1 MSESKK
7 IQFEGLDIQWLQRP
21 YRKNLSIQIK
31 PSRKTRQIEI
41 FVKSNVSTEQKLVL
55 DFLREKKSWILK
67 SVSQLKQR
75 VEQAQQPNILAGEK
89 FPFLGQMLQLRFV
102 ITPNKNIF
110 FSVLDAY
117 LNIHIPE
124 SQWNSLSE
132 EQLATLWPVLQKFY
146 KREAIQ
152 LIGER
157 MQIWTA
163 TMQLHP
169 KQVRF
174 KNQTTRWGS
183 CSSKGVINLNWRLI
197 AAPLE
202 VIDYILI
209 HELSHLKHMNHSS
222 QFWELVGRYCDHV
235 SSSEKWLK
243 NHGHS
248 LDFLIRNK

>member
-110 FSVLDAY
+110 FSV
-117 LNIHIPE
+117 P
-124 SQWNSLSE
+124 
-132 EQLATLWPVLQKFY
+132 
-146 KREAIQ
+146 
-152 LIGER
+152 
-157 MQIWTA
+157 
-163 TMQLHP
+163 
-169 KQVRF
+169 
-174 KNQTTRWGS
+174 
-183 CSSKGVINLNWRLI
+183 
-197 AAPLE
+197 
-202 VIDYILI
+202 
-209 HELSHLKHMNHSS
+209 
-222 QFWELVGRYCDHV
+222 
-235 SSSEKWLK
+235 
-243 NHGHS
+243 
-248 LDFLIRNK
+248 